1 MLVHNDRIAL
11 GGVRGDKFIFGAIR
25 GDKQLFD
32 TSVITDANKEYIL
45 ATYGEEAL
53 AKALVY
59 LHSNPSFIPFFN
71 EDPDTIC
78 SVCEIGYVRYVK
90 RAYFDTDF
98 IPTRHTEVE
107 VVVRTI
113 NETNGNQEVIFG
125 AGKKYT
131 PQAFGLGGT
140 ATDNTDHYL
149 SDFYKLKQNR
159 FWEIKK
165 SYKIKFNINQFSI
178 DNKVWITGTSTDVDN
193 LKTQMFIQGN
203 KEMTNMKGTCFLVEN
218 KIIIKDNGIKVRHMI
233 PYKKADGTLCMF
245 DMVHFALYPQLGD
258 TGVMVVMKEGEYE

>member
-59 LHSNPSFIPFFN
+59 LHGNPSFIPFFN

-78 SVCEIGYVRYVK
+78 SVCEIGYVRYIK
-90 RAYFDTDF
+90 RTYFDTGF
-98 IPTRHTEVE
+98 TPTRHTEVE

-113 NETNGNQEVIFG
+113 NETNGNHEVIFG
-125 AGKKYT
+125 AGKKDT

-140 ATDNTDHYL
+140 AYGAAPL
-149 SDFYKLKQNR
+149 YDFYKTFQYG
-159 FWEIKK
+159 FWDFKK
-165 SYKIKFNINQFSI
+165 TYRIKFNINQFSI
-178 DNKVWITGTSTDVDN
+178 DDKVWITGTSTDVDN

-203 KEMTNMKGTCFLVEN
+203 EEMTNMTGNCFLVEN

-245 DMVHFALYPQLGD
+245 DMVHFALYPQLGIA
-258 TGVMVVMKEGEYE
+258 GVMVVMKEGEYE